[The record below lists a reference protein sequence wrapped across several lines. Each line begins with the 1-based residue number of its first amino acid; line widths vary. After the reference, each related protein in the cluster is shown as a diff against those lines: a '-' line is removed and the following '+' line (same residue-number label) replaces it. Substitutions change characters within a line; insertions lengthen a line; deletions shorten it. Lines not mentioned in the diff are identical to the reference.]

1 MTETRTLLGKIATL
15 RQRLDQAQQ
24 LASETTSMAAT
35 LLERGAAESFT
46 VLQRKA
52 DAGAEHDVIL
62 DHVVRAVAPPGPPTL
77 PNQLTMRARRVLER
91 GRALLN
97 QLRAVADAFASPL
110 DAADAVPLF
119 GRADP
124 LTVLYRETAAM
135 TDTSLRLVPMFPQ
148 IPSAQMH
155 LCEGLEATLSVIAG
169 RLKLLTAGV
178 EARRAEDDRID
189 RLVALL
195 TDMDAGRPA
204 DIQPLLALAEEITA
218 DARDGG
224 PLHFREGDPARPAH
238 FAACHGLTTA
248 RVIAR
253 VAQDD
258 PDWRDRLVDA
268 ASAALIHDVGMLR
281 VPVCVVTQTD
291 PLTTDQRRV
300 VEAHCRAGAEM
311 AARLQPQAAW
321 LAQAVAQHHERL
333 DGTGYP
339 AGLRGAQLSS
349 LSRLLAVC
357 DVYAAACTAR
367 PYRKAKETRT
377 ALTDVLLSAGNGA
390 LDRDHAER
398 LLELS
403 FYPVGSAVEMADG
416 SLGLVTAV
424 PTGRWDM
431 NSPARPVV
439 AVLTNQRRESL
450 PAPRHID
457 LARRGGQGIV
467 RTLSAPERRELLGAR
482 FPEWA

>member
-1 MTETRTLLGKIATL
+1 MTETRALLGKIATL
-15 RQRLDQAQQ
+15 RQRLDQAQK
-24 LASETTSMAAT
+24 LASEATSAAAN
-35 LLERGAAESFT
+35 LLDGWAPTPLA

-52 DAGAEHDVIL
+52 DAGAEHDAVL
-62 DHVVRAVAPPGPPTL
+62 DGVVRAIAPPDSPAL

-91 GRALLN
+91 GRDLLIR
-97 QLRAVADAFASPL
+97 LRDMADAFASPL
-110 DAADAVPLF
+110 DAADAAPLF
-119 GRADP
+119 SRADP

-135 TDTSLRLVPMFPQ
+135 VDTSLRLVPMFPQ

-155 LCEGLEATLSVIAG
+155 LCEGLEAILAVIAG

-178 EARRAEDDRID
+178 ETRRAEDDRIE
-189 RLVALL
+189 RLVSLL
-195 TDMDAGRPA
+195 TDLDAGRPVDVQA
-204 DIQPLLALAEEITA
+204 FLVLAEEIVA

-224 PLHFREGDPARPAH
+224 PLLFREGDPARPAH

-248 RVIAR
+248 RVMAR
-253 VAQDD
+253 VARDD
-258 PDWRDRLVDA
+258 PEWRGQLVEA
-268 ASAALIHDVGMLR
+268 VLAALVHDAGMLR
-281 VPVCVVTQTD
+281 IPAEILTKTD
-291 PLTTDQRRV
+291 PLTPEQSRV

-311 AARLQPQAAW
+311 AARLRPDAVW
-321 LAQAVAQHHERL
+321 LAQAVAEHHERL

-339 AGLRGAQLSS
+339 AGLRGAQLTS

-367 PYRKAKETRT
+367 PHRRAKETRT
-377 ALTDVLLSAGNGA
+377 ALTDVLLMAGNGA

-403 FYPVGSAVEMADG
+403 FYPVGAAVEMADG
-416 SLGLVTAV
+416 SLGLVTAA
-424 PTGRWDM
+424 PTGRRDM
-431 NSPARPVV
+431 NGPARPVV
-439 AVLTNQRRESL
+439 AILTDAHGESL

-457 LARRGGQGIV
+457 LARRGDQGIV
-467 RTLSAPERRELLGAR
+467 RTLSATERRELLGAR

>member
-1 MTETRTLLGKIATL
+1 
-15 RQRLDQAQQ
+15 
-24 LASETTSMAAT
+24 
-35 LLERGAAESFT
+35 
-46 VLQRKA
+46 
-52 DAGAEHDVIL
+52 
-62 DHVVRAVAPPGPPTL
+62 
-77 PNQLTMRARRVLER
+77 MRARRVLER

-97 QLRAVADAFASPL
+97 QLRAVAGAFASPL

-135 TDTSLRLVPMFPQ
+135 IDTSLRLVPMFPQ

-155 LCEGLEATLSVIAG
+155 LCEGLEATLAVIAG

-178 EARRAEDDRID
+178 ETQRTEEDRIN
-189 RLVALL
+189 RLAALL
-195 TDMDAGRPA
+195 TDLEAGRPT
-204 DIQPLLALAEEITA
+204 DGRPFLALVEEIIA
-218 DARDGG
+218 DARHGG
-224 PLHFREGDPARPAH
+224 PLLFREGDPARPAH

-248 RVIAR
+248 RVMAR
-253 VAQDD
+253 VARDD
-258 PDWRDRLVDA
+258 PEWRDRLVGPV
-268 ASAALIHDVGMLR
+268 SAALIHDVGMLR
-281 VPVCVVTQTD
+281 VPPEILTQTD
-291 PLTTDQRRV
+291 PLTPEQRRS
-300 VEAHCRAGAEM
+300 VEAHCRAGAEIS
-311 AARLQPQAAW
+311 ARLRPDAIW
-321 LAQAVAQHHERL
+321 LAQALAEHHERP

-339 AGLRGAQLSS
+339 AGLRGAQLTS

-377 ALTDVLLSAGNGA
+377 ALTDVLLAAGNGA

-416 SLGLVTAV
+416 SLGLVTAT
-424 PTGRWDM
+424 PTNLRDM
-431 NSPARPVV
+431 NGPARPVV
-439 AVLTNQRRESL
+439 AILTDQRRESL

-457 LARRGGQGIV
+457 LARRGGQSIV
-467 RTLSAPERRELLGAR
+467 RTLSGPERRELLGAR